1 MSRQASLPPL
11 PPPPPAASSSLN
23 NVNSTAEAADLDDLF
38 DLSQLAG
45 LSTIVYRKGTLECDE
60 MVGLLNAAKIGCREL
75 RRTQLWNNFF
85 AYMSCLIGATI
96 VTRGTVMNQNDIHLN
111 AYT

>member
-1 MSRQASLPPL
+1 MRRICNKENFGFFGFPVMLF
-11 PPPPPAASSSLN
+11 
-23 NVNSTAEAADLDDLF
+23 VDLDDSF

-45 LSTIVYRKGTLECDE
+45 LSTIVYRKGTLECDK

-85 AYMSCLIGATI
+85 AYMSCLVGATI